1 MNTRIAIF
9 LLATGLPVLGAAQTG
24 QNYRCTNGDQVR
36 RVEIVYVTGEA
47 VPCEVH
53 YFKDTEAPGARE
65 IPWNAQ
71 SQAGYC
77 EARAGELVAN
87 LRGGGWTCTATATA
101 GPEVRDDTDALSAGG
116 EP

>member
-36 RVEIVYVTGEA
+36 RIEIVYVTGEA